1 MYISQVALKLVK
13 LVTGVAY
20 TISPEWRAY
29 TEAES
34 RTGVK
39 TAPLRTLSEDR
50 FDCLVPIRRPS
61 RLDGL
66 KVCAIFNLISAHA
79 LIYTQWTIYQ
89 LYIETPING

>member
-1 MYISQVALKLVK
+1 MFLPSLYILQVALKLVK

-20 TISPEWRAY
+20 TISSEWRAY

-66 KVCAIFNLISAHA
+66 KVCAMIDLIS
-79 LIYTQWTIYQ
+79 LVWFVV
-89 LYIETPING
+89 